1 MDMDKLAVF
10 FAGSILIT
18 ISMIIIAAGTIVI
31 NNLVHRY
38 WKPVT
43 WFKYEYKPVYFDPKT
58 GEQLLKEEP
67 ILETKDKKWLPL
79 KNGWN
84 W

>member
-18 ISMIIIAAGTIVI
+18 ISMIIIAAGAIVI

-38 WKPVT
+38 WKQVT
-43 WFKYEYKPVYFDPKT
+43 WFKYEYKSVFFDPKT
-58 GEQLLKEEP
+58 GEQLVKEEP
-67 ILETKDKKWLPL
+67 ILETKDKK
-79 KNGWN
+79 
-84 W
+84 